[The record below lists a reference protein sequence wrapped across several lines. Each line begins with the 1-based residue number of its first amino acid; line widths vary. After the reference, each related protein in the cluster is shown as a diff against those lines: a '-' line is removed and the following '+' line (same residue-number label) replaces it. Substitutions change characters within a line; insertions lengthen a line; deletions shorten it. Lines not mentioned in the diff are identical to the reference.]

1 MDTRRNGECRLAY
14 VSTSL
19 SAGSLHSSTGGAS
32 RVCKA
37 ISRARCSA
45 YLPQLLFH
53 PTPPLLTRRIMP
65 TTPGFGISGEPPKIS
80 CQAPLLALISP
91 NLLILFTK

>member
-19 SAGSLHSSTGGAS
+19 SPGSLHSSTGGAS

-45 YLPQLLFH
+45 YLPQLLFPPH
-53 PTPPLLTRRIMP
+53 APTADPANNAHYSRFWDKW
-65 TTPGFGISGEPPKIS
+65 GASQNFVSS
-80 CQAPLLALISP
+80 PLLALISP